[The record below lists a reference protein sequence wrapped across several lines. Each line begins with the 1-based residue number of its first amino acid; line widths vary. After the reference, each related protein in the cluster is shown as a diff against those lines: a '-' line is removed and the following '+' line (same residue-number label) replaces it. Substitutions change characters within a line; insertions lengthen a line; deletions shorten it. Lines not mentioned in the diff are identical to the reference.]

1 MHASHSN
8 PFAADMGHRRKPSGR
23 GCTNPVSSDRVT
35 ASASWPVPVG
45 MASCF
50 CTRSGGVLLAGLG

>member
-1 MHASHSN
+1 MHAGHAN

-23 GCTNPVSSDRVT
+23 GCGTTVSMHRETD
-35 ASASWPVPVG
+35 SAPWPVTVG

-50 CTRSGGVLLAGLG
+50 CKRSAGVLLAGLG